1 MKETLPQVQTENQ
14 KYADISAYSRK
25 DLKKKKKMTLLMDFQ
40 EELKIQRVTDSWKKK
55 VLHRLKVLSPFREG
69 RMTEEHAFFQTR

>member
-25 DLKKKKKMTLLMDFQ
+25 DLKKKKNDITNG
-40 EELKIQRVTDSWKKK
+40 
-55 VLHRLKVLSPFREG
+55 LSRGAKNTEG
-69 RMTEEHAFFQTR
+69 H

>member
-25 DLKKKKKMTLLMDFQ
+25 DLKKKKKNDITNG
-40 EELKIQRVTDSWKKK
+40 
-55 VLHRLKVLSPFREG
+55 LSRGAKNSEG
-69 RMTEEHAFFQTR
+69 H